1 MTATS
6 PLAPAIGT
14 PSLAPVVGHDTMI
27 SALRACAAQHPEA
40 VAYSVVDYPDPQD
53 AHGVTTA
60 LTFAEIDT
68 AARAFAAGLL
78 QVAQPGDRA
87 ALLLPPGADYV
98 TAFFG
103 CLYAGITAVPLS
115 PPGTHNAGDRLGAVC
130 ADADPA
136 CLITSDAE
144 TAGVTAWLDTA
155 PPGITR
161 MLLSTGEIDAS
172 LAGSWQS
179 PDVDGEYTALLQ
191 YTSGSTRTPAG
202 VMVPHRGLL
211 ANGRQV
217 YDVFDRVDLGADED
231 LAFVSWLPLFHDMGL
246 MVGVVLPIIR
256 GHRVVQMSP
265 SAFLRRPERWLQA
278 ISDLPQQTFSAAPN
292 LGYELCAQR
301 IAPDRCTELDLS
313 RWRYSLAGAEP
324 VRAETMRRFQAAFG
338 PYGLSESTLCA
349 GYGLAE
355 STLIVSVNWR
365 TRGGIQTLT
374 VDRDLLAEGVA
385 AVVGSTG
392 GNSGDNSSDNSNTAE
407 VVGAGSAVPGTE
419 ITIVDP
425 VSRAPLPEDRLG
437 EVWVTGPA
445 IASGYFGRPEETAEV
460 FEAEPSPPDGARYL
474 RTGDIGFLHDGELY
488 LTTRLKDLIIV
499 DGRNLY
505 PPDLETT
512 AEQAHSLV
520 LPGRCSI
527 FGIDDGRRE
536 QIVVLVEA
544 RLRLGTAEGDTTA
557 DQLRTAVRQ
566 AIFDTHAV
574 GVHEVVLV
582 APGAIP
588 RTSSGKIQ
596 RSASRRAYLDATLR
610 RLRINSPAEA
620 R

>member
-6 PLAPAIGT
+6 PIAPAI
-14 PSLAPVVGHDTMI
+14 GHDTMI
-27 SALRACAAQHPEA
+27 SALRACAAQHPDA
-40 VAYSVVDYPDPQD
+40 AAYSVVDYPDPQD
-53 AHGVTTA
+53 AHGVTTT

-78 QVAQPGDRA
+78 QVAQPGERA

-155 PPGITR
+155 PSDITR

-172 LAGSWQS
+172 LAGSWQP

-301 IAPDRCTELDLS
+301 IAADRCTELDLS

-385 AVVGSTG
+385 AVVDSTG
-392 GNSGDNSSDNSNTAE
+392 DSSGESNTAE
-407 VVGAGSAVPGTE
+407 VVGAGSAVPGTK

-425 VSRAPLPEDRLG
+425 VSFAPLPEDRLG

-445 IASGYFGRPEETAEV
+445 IASGYFGRPEETTEV
-460 FEAEPSPPDGARYL
+460 FEAELSPSDGTRYL
-474 RTGDIGFLHDGELY
+474 RTGDIGFLHDDELY

-520 LPGRCSI
+520 IPGRCSI
-527 FGIDDGRRE
+527 FGVDDGRRE

-544 RLRLGTAEGDTTA
+544 RLRLGTTDGDSTA

-566 AIFDTHAV
+566 AIFDTHSV